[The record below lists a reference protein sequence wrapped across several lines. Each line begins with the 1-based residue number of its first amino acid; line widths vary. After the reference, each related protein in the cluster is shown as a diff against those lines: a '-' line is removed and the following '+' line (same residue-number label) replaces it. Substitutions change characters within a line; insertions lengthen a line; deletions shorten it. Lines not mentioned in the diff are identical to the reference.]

1 MVGDVEI
8 KGEENLEGAVLW
20 QLTELTDPGIAR
32 VWRQNRQLCHTY
44 QANVPRAIR
53 KGTSDSGQGN
63 LPFVTK
69 KTEGVA
75 W

>member
-1 MVGDVEI
+1 MAGDVET
-8 KGEENLEGAVLW
+8 KGEEDLEGAVLW

-44 QANVPRAIR
+44 RAVPRAIG
-53 KGTSDSGQGN
+53 KGASDSGQGN
-63 LPFVTK
+63 LPFATK
-69 KTEGVA
+69 KTEGEA